1 MRQTAQQNKGS
12 SKEPKKTRR
21 LPRQHLSF
29 CLTRITERT
38 TALTVGYYPNPA
50 VRRVSNQGHY
60 AIAALTVESSASLE
74 QFFESTGIP
83 VPKLTGRGPTDV
95 HTTAG
100 SDLVLALRRKRLYM
114 MVPDVPSSSTSKTTQ
129 SGLSLAI
136 MARLSAQV
144 LAVLTR

>member
-1 MRQTAQQNKGS
+1 MWQTAQQSKGS
-12 SKEPKKTRR
+12 KGPEKTRR

-38 TALTVGYYPNPA
+38 TALTVGYYPSPT
-50 VRRVSNQGHY
+50 VRRVSNQDRY

-74 QFFESTGIP
+74 QLFERTGIP

-114 MVPDVPSSSTSKTTQ
+114 MVPDVPSSSTSKTMQ
-129 SGLSLAI
+129 SGLSLSTLAK
-136 MARLSAQV
+136 LSAQV
-144 LAVLTR
+144 LAVLTL

>member
-1 MRQTAQQNKGS
+1 MADGPTKQGFPKGP
-12 SKEPKKTRR
+12 EKTRR

-38 TALTVGYYPNPA
+38 TALTVGYYPSPT
-50 VRRVSNQGHY
+50 VRRVSNQDRY

-74 QFFESTGIP
+74 QLFERTGIP

-114 MVPDVPSSSTSKTTQ
+114 MVPEVPSSSTSKTIQ
-129 SGLSLAI
+129 SGLSLSTL
-136 MARLSAQV
+136 ARLSAHV

>member
-1 MRQTAQQNKGS
+1 LPDANNGANHSPDGRVLSQPDRQASIKQ
-12 SKEPKKTRR
+12 
-21 LPRQHLSF
+21 
-29 CLTRITERT
+29 ER
-38 TALTVGYYPNPA
+38 
-50 VRRVSNQGHY
+50 Y

-74 QFFESTGIP
+74 QFFERTGIP

-136 MARLSAQV
+136 WARLSAQV